1 MKWWGEGRVGRVG
14 KGGRWKRRDDEGK
27 VWGGVR
33 GSEVCG
39 RDVGAAADNRS
50 YM

>member
-1 MKWWGEGRVGRVG
+1 MKGAWGEWGGGGRG
-14 KGGRWKRRDDEGK
+14 KGRDGEGK

-39 RDVGAAADNRS
+39 RHVGAAARN
-50 YM
+50 